1 MASEEAK
8 QVNVSGRSSFLRLLR
23 YTYRHKMLLVIGNF
37 SLIITSLS
45 LVAIPYLTGQMI
57 DSITKTQSNERLDGL
72 TLQFLGLMVLSGFF
86 GFTRAVSYNLLGEK
100 VTLQLRQD
108 LFSRLVEKDIE
119 FFDRNRSGE
128 LISRLTSDIS
138 VI

>member
-1 MASEEAK
+1 
-8 QVNVSGRSSFLRLLR
+8 
-23 YTYRHKMLLVIGNF
+23 
-37 SLIITSLS
+37 
-45 LVAIPYLTGQMI
+45 MI

-108 LFSRLVEKDIE
+108 LFSRLVEKVK
-119 FFDRNRSGE
+119 
-128 LISRLTSDIS
+128 IS
-138 VI
+138 